1 MPRYDY
7 RGWTMSTVKFV
18 PKPGKPHIKIFN
30 CTLGHT
36 SFFLYVKK
44 DIVSKAFNQAIEYCM
59 NANPDNYA
67 TPGEAA
73 RALFNYRGE
82 DK

>member
-1 MPRYDY
+1 M
-7 RGWTMSTVKFV
+7 TTVKFV
-18 PKPGKPHIKIFN
+18 PKPGKPHIKLAGTISYGFHLWHYIN
-30 CTLGHT
+30 TYGVLGCMYIHNVTLAQD
-36 SFFLYVKK
+36 YVLRVN
-44 DIVSKAFNQAIEYCM
+44 DGQYH
-59 NANPDNYA
+59 

>member
-1 MPRYDY
+1 M
-7 RGWTMSTVKFV
+7 TTVKFV
-18 PKPGKPHIKIFN
+18 PNPGKPHLKIKFDDFGTPSYYLAPI
-30 CTLGHT
+30 GG
-36 SFFLYVKK
+36 SP
-44 DIVSKAFNQAIEYCM
+44 SKRFTQAHEYSLDV
-59 NANPDNYA
+59 NPGQYS